1 MGFGRSIQV
10 DPEFEL
16 TKEGAVL
23 VLVDDPE
30 ERLFSPGT
38 RLELAEKLGRDLKGH
53 KAIGRPVP
61 QEKLARLQHE
71 RQDYEE
77 VSCRELGELV
87 EADQVLW
94 LQVRDFHASPELD
107 ETSAAARMTVTL
119 KVVNARAAERSEV
132 RLWPVDRQGRIISAE
147 LNANDVVRAKSPE
160 GISSLLTDKVA
171 QQVGELFYEH
181 PLEEE

>member
-1 MGFGRSIQV
+1 MLAASALLVSAAWSGGCGYSQGQLLWAMGFGRSIQV

-61 QEKLARLQHE
+61 QEKLARL
-71 RQDYEE
+71 
-77 VSCRELGELV
+77 
-87 EADQVLW
+87 
-94 LQVRDFHASPELD
+94 
-107 ETSAAARMTVTL
+107 ETGQSAARRARRQAPAQRGTL
-119 KVVNARAAERSEV
+119 HKTASGPRMR
-132 RLWPVDRQGRIISAE
+132 W
-147 LNANDVVRAKSPE
+147 
-160 GISSLLTDKVA
+160 
-171 QQVGELFYEH
+171 
-181 PLEEE
+181 